1 MKKQISTIDG
11 LQDISDIYW
20 LTEDGK
26 IWSDYKKDYLKL
38 YKQYNSKELEK
49 KWLDKELDK
58 EPYHLFIA
66 KLRTKDGKIKSIGIH
81 RLIALAF
88 IPNPNNYTEVNHID
102 KNTSNNTINNLEW
115 CEKDYNIKY
124 SLCKK
129 VWQCDKKTHNK
140 IQLFNSFAE
149 AGKFINGSHSN
160 IINVCKGKRKSAYG
174 YYWEYADD

>member
-11 LQDISDIYW
+11 LQDVSDIYW

-38 YKQYNSKELEK
+38 YKQYNSKELEE
-49 KWLDKELDK
+49 KWLNKELDK
-58 EPYHLFIA
+58 EPYYLFIA
-66 KLRTKDGKIKSIGIH
+66 KLRTKDGKVKSIGIH
-81 RLIALAF
+81 RLMALAF
-88 IPNPNNYTEVNHID
+88 IPNPNNYDEVNHID
-102 KNTSNNTINNLEW
+102 KNTSNNNIDNLEW
-115 CEKDYNIKY
+115 CKKDYNIKY

-149 AGKFINGSHSN
+149 AEKFVNGSHSN